1 MAAILKRYI
10 TIGFVLLAII
20 THAQPGKP
28 KEINKPKDTVKSK
41 AITQENFLYI
51 LAADKQYLQKS
62 DSNQLVSYAGNVK
75 VRQGKTL
82 FYADSA
88 IINPVANTLES
99 FGNVH
104 INDSDSV
111 HIYAQ
116 YLRYMGIEKKALLT
130 KKVRLTDKKSILT
143 TENLTYDVNLK
154 LGTYL
159 YGGKVVNK
167 KTTLTSKEGNYYGDT
182 KDIYFYKDVLLLQP
196 DGTIKTDSLQYNTT
210 TEVSTFISPTV
221 IKDKKGLTI
230 KTREGFYDIKKK
242 IANLYKRSIIEDSTF
257 SITADEIAIDSLN
270 GLSEFRGNA
279 VYRSKDKEQGF
290 DMIANNIKTNNKRS
304 TIMATQ
310 IPLLI
315 IKQGADSI
323 FITADTL
330 FSGRVIDLLKTKNIP
345 PVRPV
350 IVDTSIKKEITK
362 AVIKDTIKVAAA
374 KPSIKKGTVKNL
386 VDSAKSNI
394 ATTPPVDST
403 LKYFEAYKNVKI
415 FSDSLQAVGDSLFF
429 SGQDS
434 VFRLFNN
441 PILWAQENQISGDT
455 IYLFLKNKKPER
467 LYVFENALSIS
478 KVDSSIYFNQVKG
491 NSINALFDS
500 TGQVHFLT
508 AKGSAENIYYAQDEQ
523 KGFVGVNKNSC
534 DLIEINFTDGKPK
547 RVKFINN
554 LEGGLLPM
562 RGKTNHDDLK
572 LKSFNWQDKLRPK
585 SKFDILTG
593 N

>member
-1 MAAILKRYI
+1 MAALLKRYF
-10 TIGFVLLAII
+10 TICFVLAAIM

-28 KEINKPKDTVKSK
+28 KDIAKPKDSIKSK
-41 AITQENFLYI
+41 VITQENFLYI
-51 LAADKQYLQKS
+51 LAANKQYLQKS

-88 IINPVANTLES
+88 IINPIANTLES

-104 INDSDSV
+104 INDADSV

-130 KKVRLTDKKSILT
+130 KKVRLTDKKSTLT
-143 TENLTYDVNLK
+143 TENLTYDLNLK

-167 KTTLTSKEGNYYGDT
+167 KTTLTSTEGNYYGDT
-182 KDIYFYKDVLLLQP
+182 KDIYFYKNVLLVQP

-315 IKQGADSI
+315 IKQGTDSI

-330 FSGRVIDLLKTKNIP
+330 FSGRVIDLLKTKKVPN
-345 PVRPV
+345 VRPV
-350 IVDTSIKKEITK
+350 PADSSIKKI
-362 AVIKDTIKVAAA
+362 ALKDTIKLEATKTA
-374 KPSIKKGTVKNL
+374 IKKGSPKTAIDSVKLNT
-386 VDSAKSNI
+386 A
-394 ATTPPVDST
+394 ATPPVDST

-434 VFRLFNN
+434 VFRLFDN

-478 KVDSSIYFNQVKG
+478 KVDSSNYFNQVRG

-508 AKGSAENIYYAQDEQ
+508 ARGSAENIYYAQDDQ
-523 KGFVGVNKNSC
+523 KRFVGVNKNSS
-534 DLIEINFTDGKPK
+534 DLIEISFLEGKPK

-562 RGKTNHDDLK
+562 RGKTNHDALK

>member
-1 MAAILKRYI
+1 MAKFLKRYL
-10 TIGFVLLAII
+10 TIWLLLVAF
-20 THAQPGKP
+20 HSNAQPGKP
-28 KEINKPKDTVKSK
+28 KDNIQPKG
-41 AITQENFLYI
+41 ITQENFLYI
-51 LAADKQYLQKS
+51 LAADKQYLQKTDTS
-62 DSNQLVSYAGNVK
+62 QLVSYAGNVK

-88 IINPVANTLES
+88 IINPIANTLES

-104 INDSDSV
+104 INDADSV

-116 YLRYMGIEKKALLT
+116 YLRYIGIEKKALLT
-130 KKVRLTDKKSILT
+130 TKVRLTDGKSTLT

-167 KTTLTSKEGNYYGDT
+167 KTTLTSTEGNYYGES
-182 KDIYFYKDVLLLQP
+182 KDIFFYKNVLLVQP
-196 DGTIKTDSLQYNTT
+196 NGTIRTDSLQYNTI
-210 TEVSTFISPTV
+210 TEVSTFISPTI

-230 KTREGFYDIKKK
+230 KTKEGFYDIKKK

-257 SITADEIAIDSLN
+257 SITADEIAIDSIN

-279 VYRSKDKEQGF
+279 VYRSKDKKQGF

-330 FSGRVIDLLKTKNIP
+330 FSGRVIDLLKTKKIP
-345 PVRPV
+345 NVRPEP
-350 IVDTSIKKEITK
+350 IDTIFNKSIKLDTVK
-362 AVIKDTIKVAAA
+362 AATIK
-374 KPSIKKGTVKNL
+374 PIIKKGTAKTV
-386 VDSAKSNI
+386 VDSIKLKTVS
-394 ATTPPVDST
+394 TPPVDST

-429 SGQDS
+429 SGSDS

-441 PILWAQENQISGDT
+441 PIIWAQENQISGDT

-467 LYVFENALSIS
+467 LYVIENALSIS
-478 KVDSSIYFNQVKG
+478 KVDSSIYFNQVRG
-491 NSINALFDS
+491 NSIDALFDS

-562 RGKTNHDDLK
+562 RGKTNHDELK

>member
-1 MAAILKRYI
+1 MAALLKRYV
-10 TIGFVLLAII
+10 TISCLLLASIAF
-20 THAQPGKP
+20 AQPGKKVTP
-28 KEINKPKDTVKSK
+28 TAAKDTSKPKG
-41 AITQENFLYI
+41 ITQENFLYI

-62 DSNQLVSYAGNVK
+62 DTNQLVSYAGHVK

-111 HIYAQ
+111 HIYSQ

-130 KKVRLTDKKSILT
+130 KKVRLTDKKSTLT

-167 KTTLTSKEGNYYGDT
+167 KTTLTSTEGNYYGDT
-182 KDIYFYKDVLLLQP
+182 KDIYFYKNVLLVQP

-210 TEVSTFISPTV
+210 TEVSTFISPTL

-304 TIMATQ
+304 TILATQ

-315 IKQGADSI
+315 IKQGRDSI

-330 FSGRVIDLLKTKNIP
+330 FSGRVIDLLKTKKVPN
-345 PVRPV
+345 VRPV
-350 IVDTSIKKEITK
+350 PVDTSLKKETTK
-362 AVIKDTIKVAAA
+362 AVIKDTTKATAA
-374 KPSIKKGTVKNL
+374 KPVLKKGNSKTIADSVKL
-386 VDSAKSNI
+386 KLE
-394 ATTPPVDST
+394 PPVDST
-403 LKYFEAYKNVKI
+403 LKYFEAYNHVKI

-434 VFRLFNN
+434 VFRLFDN

-478 KVDSSIYFNQVKG
+478 KVDSSNYFNQVRG

-523 KGFVGVNKNSC
+523 KRFVGVNKNSA
-534 DLIEINFTDGKPK
+534 DLIEINFLEGKPK

-554 LEGGLLPM
+554 LEGNLLPM
-562 RGKTNHDDLK
+562 RGKTNHDELK

>member
-1 MAAILKRYI
+1 MAASIKQYL
-10 TIGFVLLAII
+10 TICLLFVAFLAN
-20 THAQPGKP
+20 AQPGKQKDNLQP
-28 KEINKPKDTVKSK
+28 KG
-41 AITQENFLYI
+41 ITEENFLYI

-62 DSNQLVSYAGNVK
+62 DTSQLVSYAGHVK

-88 IINPVANTLES
+88 IINPIANTLES

-104 INDSDSV
+104 INDADSV
-111 HIYAQ
+111 HIYSQ
-116 YLRYMGIEKKALLT
+116 YLRYIGIDKKALLT
-130 KKVRLTDKKSILT
+130 SKVRLTDGKSTLT

-167 KTTLTSKEGNYYGDT
+167 KTTLTSTEGNYYGDS
-182 KDIYFYKDVLLLQP
+182 KDIFFYKNVLLVQP
-196 DGTIKTDSLQYNTT
+196 NGTIKTDSLQYNTI
-210 TEVSTFISPTV
+210 TEISTFISPTI

-230 KTREGFYDIKKK
+230 KTKEGFYDIKKK

-257 SITADEIAIDSLN
+257 SITADEIAIDSIN

-315 IKQGADSI
+315 IKQGGDSV

-330 FSGRVIDLLKTKNIP
+330 FSGRVIDLVKSKKIP
-345 PVRPV
+345 AVRPAP
-350 IVDTSIKKEITK
+350 VDTSTKKETLK
-362 AVIKDTIKVAAA
+362 AVIKDTVKVATV
-374 KPSIKKGTVKNL
+374 KTTIKKGSSKNSIDSVKL
-386 VDSAKSNI
+386 KLE
-394 ATTPPVDST
+394 PPIDST

-434 VFRLFNN
+434 VFRLFDN
-441 PILWAQENQISGDT
+441 PLLWAQENQISGDT
-455 IYLFLKNKKPER
+455 IYLFLKNKRPER

-478 KVDSSIYFNQVKG
+478 KVDSSNYFNQVKG

-500 TGQVHFLT
+500 TGQVDFLT
-508 AKGSAENIYYAQDEQ
+508 ARGSAENIYYAQDEQ
-523 KGFVGVNKNSC
+523 KRFVGVNKNSS
-534 DLIEINFTDGKPK
+534 DLIEIIFAEGKPK

-554 LEGGLLPM
+554 LEGNLLPM
-562 RGKTNHDDLK
+562 RGKTNHDELK
-572 LKSFNWQDKLRPK
+572 LKSFNWQDKIRPK

>member
-1 MAAILKRYI
+1 MAAVLKRYF
-10 TIGFVLLAII
+10 TICFVLLAI
-20 THAQPGKP
+20 TTYAQPGKP
-28 KEINKPKDTVKSK
+28 KEINQPKDSIKTKV
-41 AITQENFLYI
+41 ITQENFLYI

-88 IINPVANTLES
+88 IINPIFNTLES

-104 INDSDSV
+104 INDADKV
-111 HIYAQ
+111 HIYSQ

-130 KKVRLTDKKSILT
+130 NKVRLTDGKSILT

-167 KTTLTSKEGNYYGDT
+167 KTTLTSTEGNYYGDT
-182 KDIYFYKDVLLLQP
+182 KDIYFYKDVLLVQP

-210 TEVSTFISPTV
+210 TEVSTFISPTI

-330 FSGRVIDLLKTKNIP
+330 FSGRVIDLLKTKKIP
-345 PVRPV
+345 NVRPV
-350 IVDTSIKKEITK
+350 TVDTSIKKLI
-362 AVIKDTIKVAAA
+362 IKDTVKTAIA
-374 KPSIKKGTVKNL
+374 KSAVKKGVAKNTIDSVKL
-386 VDSAKSNI
+386 STAS
-394 ATTPPVDST
+394 TPPVDST

-434 VFRLFNN
+434 VFRLFNE
-441 PILWAQENQISGDT
+441 PIIWAQENQISGDT

-467 LYVFENALSIS
+467 LYVFENAISIS

-562 RGKTNHDDLK
+562 RGKTNHEELK
-572 LKSFNWQDKLRPK
+572 LKSFNWQDKIRPK

>member
-1 MAAILKRYI
+1 MAAVLKRYFSI
-10 TIGFVLLAII
+10 CLVLLSIA

-28 KEINKPKDTVKSK
+28 KEINKPKDTIKSK
-41 AITQENFLYI
+41 VITQENFLYI
-51 LAADKQYLQKS
+51 LAADKQYLQKT
-62 DSNQLVSYAGNVK
+62 DSNQLVSYAGHVK

-116 YLRYMGIEKKALLT
+116 YLRYMGIDKKALLT
-130 KKVRLTDKKSILT
+130 KKVRLTDKKSTLT

-167 KTTLTSKEGNYYGDT
+167 KTTLTSTEGNYYGDT
-182 KDIYFYKDVLLLQP
+182 KDIYFYKNVLLVQP
-196 DGTIKTDSLQYNTT
+196 DGTIKTDSLQYNTS

-330 FSGRVIDLLKTKNIP
+330 FSGRVIDLLKTKKIP
-345 PVRPV
+345 NVRPV
-350 IVDTSIKKEITK
+350 PVDTSIKKS
-362 AVIKDTIKVAAA
+362 VLKDTIKVATAT
-374 KPSIKKGTVKNL
+374 KSPIKKG
-386 VDSAKSNI
+386 
-394 ATTPPVDST
+394 ATKTAPTPPVDST

-429 SGQDS
+429 SGSDS

-441 PILWAQENQISGDT
+441 PIIWAQENQISGDT

-478 KVDSSIYFNQVKG
+478 KVDSSNYFNQVRG

-562 RGKTNHDDLK
+562 RGKTKHDELK

-585 SKFDILTG
+585 SKFDSLTG

>member
-1 MAAILKRYI
+1 MAAVLKRYFSI
-10 TIGFVLLAII
+10 CFVLFAII
-20 THAQPGKP
+20 THAQPGKQP
-28 KEINKPKDTVKSK
+28 QVVKPKDTSNPKV
-41 AITQENFLYI
+41 ITQENFLYI
-51 LAADKQYLQKS
+51 LAADKQYLQKT
-62 DSNQLVSYAGNVK
+62 DSNQLVSYAGHVK

-88 IINPVANTLES
+88 IINPILNTLES

-104 INDSDSV
+104 INDADSV

-130 KKVRLTDKKSILT
+130 KKVRLTDKKSTLT

-167 KTTLTSKEGNYYGDT
+167 KTTLTSTEGNYYGDT
-182 KDIYFYKDVLLLQP
+182 KDIYFYKNVLLVQP
-196 DGTIKTDSLQYNTT
+196 DGTIKTDSLQYNTS

-330 FSGRVIDLLKTKNIP
+330 FSGRVIDLLKTKKIP
-345 PVRPV
+345 NVRPV
-350 IVDTSIKKEITK
+350 PIDTSIKNG
-362 AVIKDTIKVAAA
+362 VIKDTVKLTTAA
-374 KPSIKKGTVKNL
+374 KSPIKKSATKNA
-386 VDSAKSNI
+386 VDSVKLKTAS
-394 ATTPPVDST
+394 TPPVDST

-429 SGQDS
+429 SGSDS

-478 KVDSSIYFNQVKG
+478 KVDSSNYFNQVRG

-562 RGKTNHDDLK
+562 RGKTNHDELK

>member
-1 MAAILKRYI
+1 MAAVLKRYFSI
-10 TIGFVLLAII
+10 CFVLLAII

-28 KEINKPKDTVKSK
+28 KEINNQKDTVKSK
-41 AITQENFLYI
+41 VITQENFLYI
-51 LAADKQYLQKS
+51 LAADKQYLQKT

-116 YLRYMGIEKKALLT
+116 YLRYMGIDKKALLT
-130 KKVRLTDKKSILT
+130 KKVRLTDKKSTLT

-167 KTTLTSKEGNYYGDT
+167 KTTLTSTEGNYYGDT
-182 KDIYFYKDVLLLQP
+182 KDIYFYKNVLLVQP
-196 DGTIKTDSLQYNTT
+196 DGTIKTDSLQYNTS

-330 FSGRVIDLLKTKNIP
+330 FSGRVIDLLTTKKIP
-345 PVRPV
+345 NVRPV
-350 IVDTSIKKEITK
+350 PVDTSIKKG
-362 AVIKDTIKVAAA
+362 VLKDTVKVTTAA
-374 KPSIKKGTVKNL
+374 KSPIKKGAAKN
-386 VDSAKSNI
+386 AP
-394 ATTPPVDST
+394 TPPVDST

-429 SGQDS
+429 SGSDS

-441 PILWAQENQISGDT
+441 PII
-455 IYLFLKNKKPER
+455 
-467 LYVFENALSIS
+467 
-478 KVDSSIYFNQVKG
+478 
-491 NSINALFDS
+491 
-500 TGQVHFLT
+500 
-508 AKGSAENIYYAQDEQ
+508 
-523 KGFVGVNKNSC
+523 
-534 DLIEINFTDGKPK
+534 
-547 RVKFINN
+547 
-554 LEGGLLPM
+554 
-562 RGKTNHDDLK
+562 
-572 LKSFNWQDKLRPK
+572 
-585 SKFDILTG
+585 
-593 N
+593 

>member
-1 MAAILKRYI
+1 MANFFKRYLSI
-10 TIGFVLLAII
+10 WLLLVAF
-20 THAQPGKP
+20 HSNAQPGKP
-28 KEINKPKDTVKSK
+28 KDNIQPNGV
-41 AITQENFLYI
+41 TQENFLYI
-51 LAADKQYLQKS
+51 LAADKQYLQKTDTS
-62 DSNQLVSYAGNVK
+62 QLVSYAGNVK

-88 IINPVANTLES
+88 IINPILNTLES

-104 INDSDSV
+104 INDADSV
-111 HIYAQ
+111 HIYSQ
-116 YLRYMGIEKKALLT
+116 YLKYNGIEKKALLT
-130 KKVRLTDKKSILT
+130 TKVRLTDGKSTLT

-159 YGGKVVNK
+159 NGGKVVNK
-167 KTTLTSKEGNYYGDT
+167 KTTLTSTEGNYYGDS
-182 KDIYFYKDVLLLQP
+182 KDIFFYKNVLLVQP
-196 DGTIKTDSLQYNTT
+196 NGTIRTDSLQYNTI
-210 TEVSTFISPTV
+210 TEVSTIISPTI

-230 KTREGFYDIKKK
+230 KTKEGFYDIKRK

-257 SITADEIAIDSLN
+257 SITADEIAIDSVN

-279 VYRSKDKEQGF
+279 VYRSKDKKQGF

-315 IKQGADSI
+315 IKQGADSV

-330 FSGRVIDLLKTKNIP
+330 FSGRVIDLLK
-345 PVRPV
+345 
-350 IVDTSIKKEITK
+350 IKKIPSLRPTPIDTTFNK
-362 AVIKDTIKVAAA
+362 SIIKDTIKVASV
-374 KPSIKKGTVKNL
+374 KPIIKKGNTKNL
-386 VDSAKSNI
+386 VDSAKLNLV
-394 ATTPPVDST
+394 ATPPVDST

-429 SGQDS
+429 SGSDS
-434 VFRLFNN
+434 VFRLFNE

-455 IYLFLKNKKPER
+455 IYLFLKNKRPER
-467 LYVFENALSIS
+467 LYVIDNALSIS
-478 KVDSSIYFNQVKG
+478 KVDSSIYFNQVRG
-491 NSINALFDS
+491 NSIDALFDS

-562 RGKTNHDDLK
+562 RGKTNHDELK

>member
-1 MAAILKRYI
+1 MAALLKRYF
-10 TIGFVLLAII
+10 TICFVLLAIF

-28 KEINKPKDTVKSK
+28 KEIAQPKDSIKSK
-41 AITQENFLYI
+41 VITQENFLYI

-62 DSNQLVSYAGNVK
+62 DSNQLVSYAGHVK

-104 INDSDSV
+104 INDADSV

-130 KKVRLTDKKSILT
+130 KKVRLTDKKSTLT

-167 KTTLTSKEGNYYGDT
+167 KTTLTSTEGNYYGDT
-182 KDIYFYKDVLLLQP
+182 KDIYFYKNVLLVQP

-210 TEVSTFISPTV
+210 TEVSTFISPTI

-279 VYRSKDKEQGF
+279 VYRSKDKVQGF

-315 IKQGADSI
+315 IKQGSDSV

-330 FSGRVIDLLKTKNIP
+330 FSGRVIDLLKIKKVPN
-345 PVRPV
+345 VRPV
-350 IVDTSIKKEITK
+350 PVDTSNKKLLP
-362 AVIKDTIKVAAA
+362 KDTIKVTAA
-374 KPSIKKGTVKNL
+374 KPLLKKGNSKTA
-386 VDSAKSNI
+386 VDSVKLNAV
-394 ATTPPVDST
+394 ATPPVDST
-403 LKYFEAYKNVKI
+403 LKYFEAYNHVKI

-434 VFRLFNN
+434 VFRLFDN

-478 KVDSSIYFNQVKG
+478 KVDSSNYFNQVRG

-508 AKGSAENIYYAQDEQ
+508 ARGSAENIYYAQDDQ
-523 KGFVGVNKNSC
+523 KRFVGVNKNSA
-534 DLIEINFTDGKPK
+534 DLIEINFLEGKPK

-554 LEGGLLPM
+554 LEGNLLPM
-562 RGKTNHDDLK
+562 RGKTNHDE
-572 LKSFNWQDKLRPK
+572 
-585 SKFDILTG
+585 
-593 N
+593 

>member
-1 MAAILKRYI
+1 MAALLKRYF
-10 TIGFVLLAII
+10 TTCFVLLAII
-20 THAQPGKP
+20 AHAQPGKP
-28 KEINKPKDTVKSK
+28 KEINTSKDTVKSK
-41 AITQENFLYI
+41 VITQENFLYI
-51 LAADKQYLQKS
+51 LAADKQYLQKT
-62 DSNQLVSYAGNVK
+62 DSNQLVSYAGHVK

-182 KDIYFYKDVLLLQP
+182 KDIYFYKDVLLVQP

-330 FSGRVIDLLKTKNIP
+330 FSGRVIDLLKIKNIP

-350 IVDTSIKKEITK
+350 PVDTSIKKL
-362 AVIKDTIKVAAA
+362 VLKDTVKLVAAA
-374 KPSIKKGTVKNL
+374 KSPIKKVTAKNV
-386 VDSAKSNI
+386 VDSIILKTAS
-394 ATTPPVDST
+394 TPPVDST

-434 VFRLFNN
+434 VFRLFNQ
-441 PILWAQENQISGDT
+441 PIIWAQENQISGDT

-478 KVDSSIYFNQVKG
+478 KLDSSNYFNQVKG

>member
-1 MAAILKRYI
+1 MAALLKRYV
-10 TIGFVLLAII
+10 TISCLLLASIAF
-20 THAQPGKP
+20 AQPGKKVTP
-28 KEINKPKDTVKSK
+28 TAAKDTSKPKG
-41 AITQENFLYI
+41 ITQENFLYI

-62 DSNQLVSYAGNVK
+62 DTNQLVSYAGHVK

-111 HIYAQ
+111 HIYSQ

-130 KKVRLTDKKSILT
+130 KKVRLTDKKSTLT

-167 KTTLTSKEGNYYGDT
+167 KTTLTSTEGNYYGDT
-182 KDIYFYKDVLLLQP
+182 KDIYFYKNVLLVQP

-304 TIMATQ
+304 TILATQ

-315 IKQGADSI
+315 IKQGSDSI

-330 FSGRVIDLLKTKNIP
+330 FSGRVVDLLKTKKVPN
-345 PVRPV
+345 VRPV
-350 IVDTSIKKEITK
+350 PVDTSLKKEMTK
-362 AVIKDTIKVAAA
+362 AVIKDTTKATAA
-374 KPSIKKGTVKNL
+374 KPVLKKGNSKTIADSVKL
-386 VDSAKSNI
+386 KLE
-394 ATTPPVDST
+394 PPVDST
-403 LKYFEAYKNVKI
+403 LKYFEAYNHVKI

-434 VFRLFNN
+434 VFRLFDN

-478 KVDSSIYFNQVKG
+478 KVDSSTYFNQVRG

-523 KGFVGVNKNSC
+523 KRFVGVNKNSA
-534 DLIEINFTDGKPK
+534 DLIEINFLEGKPK

-554 LEGGLLPM
+554 LEGNLLPM
-562 RGKTNHDDLK
+562 RGKTNHDELK

>member
-1 MAAILKRYI
+1 MAAVLKRYFSI
-10 TIGFVLLAII
+10 CFVLLAII

-28 KEINKPKDTVKSK
+28 KEINNQKDTVKSK
-41 AITQENFLYI
+41 VITQENFLYI
-51 LAADKQYLQKS
+51 LAADKQYLQKT
-62 DSNQLVSYAGNVK
+62 DSNQLVSYAGHVK

-116 YLRYMGIEKKALLT
+116 YLRYMGIDKKALLT
-130 KKVRLTDKKSILT
+130 KKVRLTDKKSTLT

-167 KTTLTSKEGNYYGDT
+167 KTTLTSTEGNYYGDT
-182 KDIYFYKDVLLLQP
+182 KDIYFYKNVLLVQP
-196 DGTIKTDSLQYNTT
+196 DGTIKTDSLQYNTS

-330 FSGRVIDLLKTKNIP
+330 FSGRVIDLLTTKKIP
-345 PVRPV
+345 NVRPV
-350 IVDTSIKKEITK
+350 PVDTSIKKG
-362 AVIKDTIKVAAA
+362 VLKDTAKVTTAAKSPIKKVAA
-374 KPSIKKGTVKNL
+374 KNA
-386 VDSAKSNI
+386 VDSVKLKTAS
-394 ATTPPVDST
+394 TPQVDST

-429 SGQDS
+429 SGSDS

-441 PILWAQENQISGDT
+441 PIIWAQENQISGDT

-478 KVDSSIYFNQVKG
+478 KVDSSNYFNQVRG

-562 RGKTNHDDLK
+562 RGKTNHDELK
-572 LKSFNWQDKLRPK
+572 LKSFNWQDNIRPK
-585 SKFDILTG
+585 SKFEILTG

>member
-1 MAAILKRYI
+1 MAALLKRYF
-10 TIGFVLLAII
+10 TICFVLLAI
-20 THAQPGKP
+20 TTYAQPGKP
-28 KEINKPKDTVKSK
+28 KEINQPKDSIKTKV
-41 AITQENFLYI
+41 ITQENFLYI

-88 IINPVANTLES
+88 IINPIFNTLES

-104 INDSDSV
+104 INDADKV
-111 HIYAQ
+111 HIYSQ

-130 KKVRLTDKKSILT
+130 NKVRLTDGKSILT

-167 KTTLTSKEGNYYGDT
+167 KTTLTSTEGNYYGDT
-182 KDIYFYKDVLLLQP
+182 KDIYFYKDVLLVQP

-210 TEVSTFISPTV
+210 TEVSTFISPTI

-330 FSGRVIDLLKTKNIP
+330 FSGRVIDLLKTKKIP
-345 PVRPV
+345 NVRPV
-350 IVDTSIKKEITK
+350 TVDTSIKKLI
-362 AVIKDTIKVAAA
+362 IKDTVKTAIA
-374 KPSIKKGTVKNL
+374 KSAVKKGVAKNTIDSVKL
-386 VDSAKSNI
+386 STAS
-394 ATTPPVDST
+394 TPPVDST

-434 VFRLFNN
+434 VFRLFNE
-441 PILWAQENQISGDT
+441 PIIWAQENQISGDT

-467 LYVFENALSIS
+467 LYVFENAISIS
-478 KVDSSIYFNQVKG
+478 KVDSSNYFNQVKG

-562 RGKTNHDDLK
+562 RGKTNHEELK
-572 LKSFNWQDKLRPK
+572 LKSFNWQDKIRPK

>member
-1 MAAILKRYI
+1 MANFFKRYLSI
-10 TIGFVLLAII
+10 WLLLVAF
-20 THAQPGKP
+20 HSNAQPGKP
-28 KEINKPKDTVKSK
+28 KDNIQPNGV
-41 AITQENFLYI
+41 TQENFLYI
-51 LAADKQYLQKS
+51 LAADKQYLQKTDTS
-62 DSNQLVSYAGNVK
+62 QLVSYAGNVK

-88 IINPVANTLES
+88 IINPILNTLES

-104 INDSDSV
+104 INDADSV
-111 HIYAQ
+111 HIYSQ
-116 YLRYMGIEKKALLT
+116 YLKYNGIEKKALLT
-130 KKVRLTDKKSILT
+130 TKVRLTDGKSTLT

-159 YGGKVVNK
+159 NGGKVVNK
-167 KTTLTSKEGNYYGDT
+167 KTTLTSTEGNYYGDS
-182 KDIYFYKDVLLLQP
+182 KDIFFYKNVLLVQP
-196 DGTIKTDSLQYNTT
+196 NGTIRTDSLQYNTI
-210 TEVSTFISPTV
+210 TEVSTFISPTI

-230 KTREGFYDIKKK
+230 KTKEGFYDIKRK

-257 SITADEIAIDSLN
+257 SITADEIAIDSVN

-279 VYRSKDKEQGF
+279 VYRSKDKKQGF

-315 IKQGADSI
+315 IKQGADSV

-330 FSGRVIDLLKTKNIP
+330 FSGRVIDLLK
-345 PVRPV
+345 
-350 IVDTSIKKEITK
+350 IKKIPSLRPTPIDTTFNK
-362 AVIKDTIKVAAA
+362 SIIKDTVKVASI
-374 KPSIKKGTVKNL
+374 KPIIKKGNTKNL
-386 VDSAKSNI
+386 VDSAKLNLVS
-394 ATTPPVDST
+394 TPPVDST

-429 SGQDS
+429 SGSDS
-434 VFRLFNN
+434 VFRLFNE

-455 IYLFLKNKKPER
+455 IYLFLKNKRPER
-467 LYVFENALSIS
+467 LYVIDNALSIS
-478 KVDSSIYFNQVKG
+478 KVDSSIYFNQVRG
-491 NSINALFDS
+491 NSIDALFDS

-562 RGKTNHDDLK
+562 RGKTNHDELK

>member
-1 MAAILKRYI
+1 
-10 TIGFVLLAII
+10 LLVAF
-20 THAQPGKP
+20 HSNAQPGKP
-28 KEINKPKDTVKSK
+28 KDNIQPNGV
-41 AITQENFLYI
+41 TQENFLYI
-51 LAADKQYLQKS
+51 LAADKQYLQKTDTS
-62 DSNQLVSYAGNVK
+62 QLVSYAGNVK

-88 IINPVANTLES
+88 IINPILNTLES

-104 INDSDSV
+104 INDADSV
-111 HIYAQ
+111 HIYSQ
-116 YLRYMGIEKKALLT
+116 YLKYNGIEKKALLT
-130 KKVRLTDKKSILT
+130 TKVRLTDGKSTLT

-159 YGGKVVNK
+159 NGGKVVNK
-167 KTTLTSKEGNYYGDT
+167 KTTLTSTEGNYYGDS
-182 KDIYFYKDVLLLQP
+182 KDIFFYKNVLLVQP
-196 DGTIKTDSLQYNTT
+196 NGTIRTDSLQYNTI
-210 TEVSTFISPTV
+210 TEVSTFISPTI

-230 KTREGFYDIKKK
+230 KTKEGFYDIKRK

-257 SITADEIAIDSLN
+257 SITADEIAIDSVN

-279 VYRSKDKEQGF
+279 VYRSKDKKQGF

-315 IKQGADSI
+315 IKQGADSV

-330 FSGRVIDLLKTKNIP
+330 FSGRVIDLLK
-345 PVRPV
+345 
-350 IVDTSIKKEITK
+350 IKKIPSLRPTPIDTTFNK
-362 AVIKDTIKVAAA
+362 SIIKDTVKVASV
-374 KPSIKKGTVKNL
+374 KPIIKKGNTKNL
-386 VDSAKSNI
+386 VDSAKLNLAS
-394 ATTPPVDST
+394 TPPVDST

-429 SGQDS
+429 SGSDS
-434 VFRLFNN
+434 VFRLFNE

-455 IYLFLKNKKPER
+455 IYLFLKNKRPER
-467 LYVFENALSIS
+467 LYVIDNALSIS
-478 KVDSSIYFNQVKG
+478 KVDSSIYFNQVRG
-491 NSINALFDS
+491 NSIDALFDS

-562 RGKTNHDDLK
+562 RGKTNHDELK